1 MNGKEVVKNYLEE
14 TCKTDDVL
22 KAKYDAAVMDKC
34 WQYIYDK
41 AKDEA
46 KGQNSCCIEDG
57 VVFAWARHFYLEG
70 LADEEKLKLAK
81 EQEKKAAF
89 EEQQKRIAEAKKK
102 ERAERKRQE
111 SGQISVFDL
120 GA

>member
-1 MNGKEVVKNYLEE
+1 MNGLERVREYLEE
-14 TCKTDDVL
+14 TCKTDEVL

-34 WQYIYDK
+34 WNYIYDRAK
-41 AKDEA
+41 AEA
-46 KGQNSCCIEDG
+46 KEQNSCCLEDG

-70 LADEEKLKLAK
+70 LADEAKLKLAK
-81 EQEKKAAF
+81 EQEK
-89 EEQQKRIAEAKKK
+89 QQKEAE
-102 ERAERKRQE
+102 ERKQRTAERKEAKRQE

>member
-14 TCKTDDVL
+14 TCKTDETL
-22 KAKYDAAVMDKC
+22 REKYDAAVMDKC

-46 KGQNSCCIEDG
+46 KGQNGCCIEDG

-81 EQEKKAAF
+81 EQEK
-89 EEQQKRIAEAKKK
+89 QQKEVAERKQRIAE
-102 ERAERKRQE
+102 RVAERKEAKRQE

>member
-1 MNGKEVVKNYLEE
+1 MNGLERVREYLEE
-14 TCKTDDVL
+14 TCKTDAVL
-22 KAKYDAAVMDKC
+22 KEKYDAAVIKKC
-34 WQYIYDK
+34 WDYIYDR
-41 AKDEA
+41 AKEEA
-46 KGQNSCCIEDG
+46 KGQNSCCLEDG

-81 EQEKKAAF
+81 EQEEKAAF
-89 EEQQKRIAEAKKK
+89 EEQQKRIAEAKKQ